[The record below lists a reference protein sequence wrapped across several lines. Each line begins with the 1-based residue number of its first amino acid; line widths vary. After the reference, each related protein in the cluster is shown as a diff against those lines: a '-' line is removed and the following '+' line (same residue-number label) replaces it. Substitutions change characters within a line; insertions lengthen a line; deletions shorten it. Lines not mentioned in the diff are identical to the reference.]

1 VLYSA
6 GVHERDMFTSIAE
19 AALQAVSAV
28 FERTRDDVLLLK
40 TLHGF
45 HSYGKICTY
54 FNMVDPYNALLVS
67 LFRYAVST
75 TNCVFC
81 AYQSYFNDTSASC
94 ILFARSDKCLM
105 MVFLHTLLMSSSYTL
120 T

>member
-1 VLYSA
+1 MLCTCYNLSNTQNTHAYEYTHNRRVTSASFTPSTARKVLYSA

-67 LFRYAVST
+67 LFR
-75 TNCVFC
+75 
-81 AYQSYFNDTSASC
+81 
-94 ILFARSDKCLM
+94 
-105 MVFLHTLLMSSSYTL
+105 
-120 T
+120 

>member
-67 LFRYAVST
+67 LFRYVAST
-75 TNCVFC
+75 TNCVYC
-81 AYQSYFNDTSASC
+81 AYHTSMTLALAS
-94 ILFARSDKCLM
+94 SCL
-105 MVFLHTLLMSSSYTL
+105 LAL
-120 T
+120 TSV